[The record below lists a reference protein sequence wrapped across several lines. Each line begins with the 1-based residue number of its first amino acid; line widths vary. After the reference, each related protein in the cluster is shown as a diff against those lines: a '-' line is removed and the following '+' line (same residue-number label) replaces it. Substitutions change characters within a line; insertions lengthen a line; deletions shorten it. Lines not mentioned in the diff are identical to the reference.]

1 MISVNVKW
9 GKEVVVADVAPGDS
23 PAKFMEQL
31 EAKTGVPVARMK
43 LMARGAWRGV
53 LKADMSLAALKAGQN
68 VTLMGTAETL
78 VAPAVATKFLEDMGE
93 AEAAATGLVLPAGFA
108 NLGNTC
114 YMNSTLQCLKAVP
127 ELRASLDALA
137 ANRPGAGDVPGALA
151 ETYRALD
158 ASTKPVEPA
167 RFVATLRAAFPQFAQ
182 RGRGGGFAQ
191 QDAEELY
198 STLLAN
204 LAAALTDAPPR
215 GAANVVDGLFGL
227 ELEETLTC
235 AESDAEPPVTRS
247 DVARKL
253 VCNIQGGTAGANVNH
268 LAEGLKLALSGSLD
282 KRSDALGRDAT
293 WAKTSRVS
301 KLSPYLCVQ
310 FMRFYWKATPDSA
323 DHAGVKCK
331 IMRPVSFNLALDVFD
346 FCAPPLQAAIKANR
360 DKYGAKADAA
370 ALAAADAAARGEAA
384 AAPAGDAMDE
394 GGDDDDDLKAA
405 LALSVE
411 APDGGGPDGAALL
424 ARSGLPPDFQGVYE
438 LFAVVTHKG
447 RSADGGHYMGW
458 VKQDGDKW
466 LVFDDDLVSES
477 DAEFVKNLKGGGD
490 EHMSYLQFYRAKSG
504 GN

>member
-9 GKEVVVADVAPGDS
+9 GKEVVVAEVAPGDS

-53 LKADMSLAALKAGQN
+53 LKADMSLAALKEGQN

-127 ELRASLDALA
+127 ELRAGLDALA
-137 ANRPGAGDVPGALA
+137 AKRPGAGDVPGALA

-268 LAEGLKLALSGSLD
+268 LAEGLKLALAGSLD

-360 DKYGAKADAA
+360 DKYGAK
-370 ALAAADAAARGEAA
+370 
-384 AAPAGDAMDE
+384 
-394 GGDDDDDLKAA
+394 
-405 LALSVE
+405 

>member
-331 IMRPVSFNLALDVFD
+331 IMRPVSFTDTLDVFPYCNAD
-346 FCAPPLQAAIKANR
+346 LQKAIKANR
-360 DKYGAKADAA
+360 DKFGERVDIKTTEDEPEEKKAKMDVEEPDED
-370 ALAAADAAARGEAA
+370 LA
-384 AAPAGDAMDE
+384 
-394 GGDDDDDLKAA
+394 AA
-405 LALSVE
+405 LALSME
-411 APDGGGPDGAALL
+411 DDSAQKNRELL
-424 ARSGLPPDFQGVYE
+424 ESCGLDKDFQGHYE
-438 LFAVVTHKG
+438 LFAIVTHKG

-458 VKQDGDKW
+458 VKREDGSW

-477 DAEFVKNLKGGGD
+477 SWEFVQGLKGGGD
-490 EHMSYLQFYRAKSG
+490 EHMSYLQFYRAKKG
-504 GN
+504 GI